1 MIMIN
6 DMKPGEVRLLADGT
20 PIKFQEVAN
29 ITSLDNPCQYCVF
42 ENERCQERAILLG
55 GCDPMTRD
63 DGKFGIFI
71 HAGTN
76 A

>member
-1 MIMIN
+1 MIN
-6 DMKPGEVRLLADGT
+6 DMKPGEVRRLADGT
-20 PIKFQEVAN
+20 PIKFVEVPN
-29 ITSLDNPCQYCVF
+29 IENLDTPCQYCVF
-42 ENERCQERAILLG
+42 ENERCQERLILLG

-71 HAGTN
+71 HAEPD

>member
-1 MIMIN
+1 MIN
-6 DMKPGEVRLLADGT
+6 DMKPGEVRRLADGT
-20 PIKFQEVAN
+20 PIEFVEVPN
-29 ITSLDNPCQYCVF
+29 IESLDTPCQYCVF
-42 ENERCQERAILLG
+42 EDERCQERAILLG

-71 HAGTN
+71 HAEPD